1 MLEPGLA
8 QNLIYP
14 RPGFVNGYSFP
25 ASGCVTLRVLN
36 CAFYSSSSLARLKT
50 AFNSWRRQ

>member
-14 RPGFVNGYSFP
+14 RPGYVNGYSFP

-36 CAFYSSSSLARLKT
+36 CAFYSSSSPARPKT
-50 AFNSWRRQ
+50 AFNFWRQQ